1 MTDSAPHPAA
11 GLVGIH
17 HLTLVGDPEDAVVP
31 VYIDRTSWHHLHLHR
46 VASVPTDLPDDKRVT
61 DIALLDTMSDNR
73 VNHIKRARRPF
84 LKLPTI
90 PADFCLPNVVPDHF
104 EHLLVSDVT
113 PFLEQSLLDLTLL
126 LGGKIDGLASGGWL
140 VLCKHAPDQ
149 PADHCEE
156 S

>member
-46 VASVPTDLPDDKRVT
+46 VASVPTDLPDDK
-61 DIALLDTMSDNR
+61 L
-73 VNHIKRARRPF
+73 NHIKRARRPF